1 MIVRPAGKYGHPEY
15 EKRLGKEIGEDLEIC
30 TFTVEEIKKELP
42 CNKVT
47 VLKAP
52 NIGDW
57 REAEDLVSLE
67 LAKEHDLSHTASG
80 LADNIAIKLVGDNEY
95 DLVFN
100 ETKATRSSRCTY
112 GATQMELMR
121 TIRDRKVRKVV
132 FRSTVVEY

>member
-1 MIVRPAGKYGHPEY
+1 M
-15 EKRLGKEIGEDLEIC
+15 
-30 TFTVEEIKKELP
+30 EEIKKELP

-57 REAEDLVSLE
+57 REAEDLVSIE
-67 LAKEHDLSHTASG
+67 LAKTHDLSHIASG

-100 ETKATRSSRCTY
+100 ETKATMNGRCTY
-112 GATQMELMR
+112 GATQMDPMR
-121 TIRDRKVRKVV
+121 TIRDRKVRKAV
-132 FRSTVVEY
+132 FQSTVVEY